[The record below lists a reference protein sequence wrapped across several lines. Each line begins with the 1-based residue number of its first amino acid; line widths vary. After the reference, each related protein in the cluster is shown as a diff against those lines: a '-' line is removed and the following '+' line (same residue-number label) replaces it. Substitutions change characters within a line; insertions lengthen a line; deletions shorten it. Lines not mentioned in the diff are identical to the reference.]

1 MDIYLNRRERDN
13 NYFLALAHS
22 AANDLMKTAKIVSSR
37 HIKDFFLKARF
48 ESEVKQLSDGNLNII
63 RNAKTDSECRAA
75 ISNIQEECANIERQ
89 GTMLSLDRAKVYIT
103 INMEKYNNEIGYTI
117 NAIGVVGG
125 GLQAISGAGLIVK
138 SGFVIGKLAGAH
150 LTLSGASTVA
160 EKVYHLLGQDNY
172 VGFMEKGYRIT
183 AKFMGFEPKAGSMA
197 YHAVDMASSL
207 YGVVA
212 LSLKPDVW
220 RLYKYI
226 PSDYYRN
233 FTKMSQG
240 ALMLK
245 FAGAGN
251 KIRIISDINNHEN
264 VTYIK

>member
-75 ISNIQEECANIERQ
+75 ISNIKEECANIERQ

-117 NAIGVVGG
+117 NAIGVVTS
-125 GLQAISGAGLIVK
+125 GLQMSTGFGLIAK
-138 SGFVIGKLAGAH
+138 SGFILGKLAGAH
-150 LTLSGASTVA
+150 LVVSGASTGA
-160 EKVYHLLGQDNY
+160 ENFLRLLGDDEY
-172 VGFMEKGYRIT
+172 TGVMEKGYRAT
-183 AKFMGFEPKAGSMA
+183 AKFMGFEPKVGSMA

-212 LSLKPDVW
+212 LSLKPDVL
-220 RLYKYI
+220 RLFRYI

-233 FTKMSQG
+233 ITKMSQG

-251 KIRIISDINNHEN
+251 KIRIISDINYREDASHF
-264 VTYIK
+264 